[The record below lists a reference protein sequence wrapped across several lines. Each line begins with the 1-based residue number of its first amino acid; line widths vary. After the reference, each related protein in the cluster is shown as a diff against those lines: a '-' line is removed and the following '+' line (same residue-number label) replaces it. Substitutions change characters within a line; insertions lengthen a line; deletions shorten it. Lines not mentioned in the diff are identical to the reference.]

1 MNIVPSKGGLS
12 KVYLLKE
19 QLPMVIYS
27 ESEFSSEH
35 DISRIKKQS
44 IILIVPDIDFM
55 IKNASNKLIIL
66 GKTWE
71 I

>member
-1 MNIVPSKGGLS
+1 
-12 KVYLLKE
+12 
-19 QLPMVIYS
+19 MVIYS